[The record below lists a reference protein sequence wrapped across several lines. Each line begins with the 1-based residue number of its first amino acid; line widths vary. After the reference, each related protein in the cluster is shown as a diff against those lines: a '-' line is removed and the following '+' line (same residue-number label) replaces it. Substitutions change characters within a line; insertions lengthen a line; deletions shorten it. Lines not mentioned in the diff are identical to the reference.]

1 MAPTEGDSAR
11 GEEPQHTHPNMPLP
25 QRLRERPNNLLCLL
39 AMLELGVVF
48 VLRTELCGR
57 IWGWAS
63 VIVLV
68 GTCFIPKWTLSE
80 KQQQKDFF
88 LWALAF

>member
-39 AMLELGVVF
+39 ANTIWQNSTLLWGKASLSFSQEL
-48 VLRTELCGR
+48 
-57 IWGWAS
+57 
-63 VIVLV
+63 
-68 GTCFIPKWTLSE
+68 
-80 KQQQKDFF
+80 
-88 LWALAF
+88 

>member
-1 MAPTEGDSAR
+1 
-11 GEEPQHTHPNMPLP
+11 
-25 QRLRERPNNLLCLL
+25 
-39 AMLELGVVF
+39 MLVLGVVF

-68 GTCFIPKWTLSE
+68 GTCFIPKWTFSE

-88 LWALAF
+88 FMGSSFLTRGLLEEKH